1 MGIMDKYITNWVL
14 NDPTGIITV
23 STVNKT
29 LDNEDVYNLAGQRVD
44 KNFYGMVIINGK
56 KVIRK

>member
-1 MGIMDKYITNWVL
+1 MAIMDKYITNWVL
-14 NDPTGIITV
+14 DDPTGINTV

-29 LDNEDVYNLAGQRVD
+29 LDNEVVYNLAGQRVD
-44 KNFYGMVIINGK
+44 KNFKGMVIINGK

>member
-1 MGIMDKYITNWVL
+1 MDKYITNWVL
-14 NDPTGIITV
+14 DDPTGINTV

-29 LDNEDVYNLAGQRVD
+29 LDNEVVYNLAGQRVD
-44 KNFYGMVIINGK
+44 KNFKGMVIINGK